1 MKTKLKLSIVFL
13 IFGLIFSSIIRLQF
27 NTSSGFEFQKALI
40 TLPLPIFDFAAHSS
54 NNLVL
59 SSSFIGYFFFV
70 VFGLLLISDFKSLI
84 SKNMLLVIFMLL
96 TFAAI
101 VFEINSLIQDFNSN
115 FTGHHLRIGPT
126 LFLLGLLV
134 YLRNYRTKVKS

>member
-84 SKNMLLVIFMLL
+84 SKNMLLDLEFEPNFR
-96 TFAAI
+96 TI
-101 VFEINSLIQDFNSN
+101 VKKRFIERHGIRNEYAKLFSINYFYI
-115 FTGHHLRIGPT
+115 
-126 LFLLGLLV
+126 
-134 YLRNYRTKVKS
+134 